1 VSTPVQLA
9 APSLIAAGA
18 AVRASIHDRVR
29 GNHRM
34 LRQIAAGYPSIQVL
48 PVEAGWSAVLRV
60 PSTRP
65 EEELVLE
72 LLERDGV
79 LVHPGFF
86 FDFPREAFLVISLL
100 PEPATFTEAI
110 TRVLER
116 AHV

>member
-1 VSTPVQLA
+1 
-9 APSLIAAGA
+9 
-18 AVRASIHDRVR
+18 
-29 GNHRM
+29 
-34 LRQIAAGYPSIQVL
+34 
-48 PVEAGWSAVLRV
+48 
-60 PSTRP
+60 
-65 EEELVLE
+65 LVLE